1 MLPFFEL
8 DSMLMKIKHSWQ
20 QTSKDREILR
30 VDRNQVSAST
40 DHLTMEEPLEIKL
53 GFGNTAHRQHE
64 SLSIT
69 MRTPGHDFEL
79 VAGFL
84 FSEGIIHRNEDVLS
98 MRYVAGAL
106 SPESQSNVL
115 LVELHPGV
123 NIDWASFSRHFY
135 TSSSCGVCGKG
146 SIEMVQTTTLYH
158 PRPGFPTIQAG
169 ILHHLPATLR
179 AKQQVFRQ
187 TGGIHAAALFSAGGA
202 IQCVREDVGRH
213 NALDKLIGM
222 AFREGTL
229 PLKSSILLVSGRA
242 SFELVQKALMAG
254 IPILAAVGAP
264 SSLAVELA
272 EEYGMTLIGFLRNQG
287 YNIYCGSERI
297 LFSKEDTPL

>member
-1 MLPFFEL
+1 MLHIFEL
-8 DSMLMKIKHSWQ
+8 DSMAMNIKHSWQ

-30 VDRNQVSAST
+30 VDRDQVSAST

-53 GFGNTAHRQHE
+53 GFGKTAQRQYE

-79 VAGFL
+79 ASGFL
-84 FSEGIIHRNEDVLS
+84 FTEGIIHRSEDILS
-98 MRYVAGAL
+98 MRYIAEAL
-106 SPESQSNVL
+106 SPESQSNIL
-115 LVELHPGV
+115 LVELHPDV
-123 NIDWASFSRHFY
+123 KIDWESLSRHFY

-158 PRPGFPTIQAG
+158 PRPGFPR
-169 ILHHLPATLR
+169 LPADLLHPLPAALR

-187 TGGIHAAALFSAGGA
+187 TGGIHAAALFNAAGE

-213 NALDKLIGM
+213 NALDKLIGL
-222 AFREGTL
+222 AFREASL
-229 PLKSSILLVSGRA
+229 PLKSSVLLVSGRA

-272 EEYGMTLIGFLRNQG
+272 EEYDMTLIGFLRNQG

-297 LFSKEDTPL
+297 QFSKEDLSL